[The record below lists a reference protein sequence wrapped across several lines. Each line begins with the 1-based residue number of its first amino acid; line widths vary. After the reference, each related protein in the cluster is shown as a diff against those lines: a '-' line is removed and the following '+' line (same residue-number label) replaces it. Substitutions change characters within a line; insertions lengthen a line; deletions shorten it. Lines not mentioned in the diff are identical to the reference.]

1 MLFRNAV
8 TNSKHETALNATNN
22 QDKLEM
28 IACNKNDMGLQ
39 LILLFFFVSLFFNLE
54 ISKPNFKHHSTLFL
68 LQRALQCRSVSC
80 LVDGTLVQSAITQ
93 SYLVIIIYNSIQFS
107 YTSIRLY
114 GSDSLTISK
123 LVRNSAI
130 QSHVS
135 EMFYQNVPVIR
146 DIRKHIFAN
155 FTLPVD

>member
-1 MLFRNAV
+1 M
-8 TNSKHETALNATNN
+8 TNCKHETAWNATNN

-28 IACNKNDMGLQ
+28 IACNKNYGST
-39 LILLFFFVSLFFNLE
+39 INFVNFFVSLLVNLE
-54 ISKPNFKHHSTLFL
+54 ISKPNVKHHSTLLL

-93 SYLVIIIYNSIQFS
+93 SYLLIIIYNSIQFS

-155 FTLPVD
+155 FALPVD